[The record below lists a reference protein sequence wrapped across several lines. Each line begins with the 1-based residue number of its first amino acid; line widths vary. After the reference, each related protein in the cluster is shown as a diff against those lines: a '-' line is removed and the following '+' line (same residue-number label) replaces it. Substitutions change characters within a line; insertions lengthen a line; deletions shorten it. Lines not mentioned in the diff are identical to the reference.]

1 MIPQK
6 TREKRKTSKFFP
18 STKIIESTLPELG
31 DGGAG
36 AGGQGDPEPR
46 DLLQGGRDHDHHP
59 VTFTGLY
66 SFFFRLGYRSGW
78 K

>member
-6 TREKRKTSKFFP
+6 TRFLFVCHIRKKERNVSFFP
-18 STKIIESTLPELG
+18 PTKIIESTLPELG
-31 DGGAG
+31 DGGTG

-59 VTFTGLY
+59 VTFAGL
-66 SFFFRLGYRSGW
+66 
-78 K
+78 